1 MSSHPDLRIRSM
13 NPKKN
18 THPSAELIRDE
29 TFAER
34 ARVVDL
40 LNGLDSHDWSAPS
53 LCTGW
58 RVREVVAHMTMAYRH
73 RGLRFLLGL
82 ARRGFRFNDFADHLA
97 HEDTNTLTNAD
108 LLAALRENIR
118 NPWRPPGGG
127 PVGALS
133 HDVIHGL
140 DITEPLGLA
149 SAPAERIRLVLEQAG
164 EKNLAYF
171 GTDLT
176 GVRLIAEDAEFSM
189 GTGPR
194 EVRASAREMLLT
206 VTGRRP
212 LRDQSPPRR

>member
-1 MSSHPDLRIRSM
+1 MSSNPGLRIRSM
-13 NPKKN
+13 TSEKN

-34 ARVVDL
+34 SRMVDL
-40 LNGLDSHDWSAPS
+40 LDELDSHDWSVPS

-73 RGLRFLLGL
+73 RGLRFFVGL
-82 ARRGFRFNDFADHLA
+82 ARHGFRFNDFADQVA
-97 HEDTNTLTNAD
+97 HEDTSTLTDAA
-108 LLAALRENIR
+108 LLTALRENIR

-140 DITEPLGLA
+140 DITEPLGL
-149 SAPAERIRLVLEQAG
+149 SPAPAERIRLVLEQAG

-176 GVRLIAEDAEFSM
+176 GVRLIADDADFSM

-212 LRDQSPPRR
+212 LPDQSPPQR

>member
-34 ARVVDL
+34 ARMVDL
-40 LNGLDSHDWSAPS
+40 LIGLDSHDWSAPS

-212 LRDQSPPRR
+212 LRDQSPPQR

>member
-1 MSSHPDLRIRSM
+1 M

-18 THPSAELIRDE
+18 THPSAELTRDE

-140 DITEPLGLA
+140 DITDQTRTRTGRGEEPRLLRHG
-149 SAPAERIRLVLEQAG
+149 SHRCQTHRRGRRVQHGHRPARSAG
-164 EKNLAYF
+164 ERPGDAAD
-171 GTDLT
+171 GHGAPTIAGPEPSTALT
-176 GVRLIAEDAEFSM
+176 GGETGCGRLETDIVLPFS
-189 GTGPR
+189 
-194 EVRASAREMLLT
+194 
-206 VTGRRP
+206 
-212 LRDQSPPRR
+212 

>member
-1 MSSHPDLRIRSM
+1 M
-13 NPKKN
+13 
-18 THPSAELIRDE
+18 
-29 TFAER
+29 
-34 ARVVDL
+34 
-40 LNGLDSHDWSAPS
+40 
-53 LCTGW
+53 
-58 RVREVVAHMTMAYRH
+58 
-73 RGLRFLLGL
+73 
-82 ARRGFRFNDFADHLA
+82 
-97 HEDTNTLTNAD
+97 
-108 LLAALRENIR
+108 
-118 NPWRPPGGG
+118 
-127 PVGALS
+127 GALS

-206 VTGRRP
+206 VTGRRAIAGP
-212 LRDQSPPRR
+212 EPSTALTGGETGCGRLETDIVLPFS